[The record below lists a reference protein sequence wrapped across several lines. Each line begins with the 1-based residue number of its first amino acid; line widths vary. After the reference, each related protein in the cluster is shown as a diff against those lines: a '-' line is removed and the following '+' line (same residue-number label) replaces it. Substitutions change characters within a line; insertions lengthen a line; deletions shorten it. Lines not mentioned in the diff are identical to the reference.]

1 MSISRHLAENSSK
14 RESQA
19 ISSSAPAAATAVGA
33 ARPKPENGKVAPP
46 RRVANRERRTR
57 EHLTPHEVE
66 KLITAASRV
75 GRYGHRDATLI
86 LLAYRHGLRVSELV
100 ALRWDQADLE

>member
-1 MSISRHLAENSSK
+1 MSRLCS
-14 RESQA
+14 
-19 ISSSAPAAATAVGA
+19 
-33 ARPKPENGKVAPP
+33 PP
-46 RRVANRERRTR
+46 RRLANRERRTR
-57 EHLTPHEVE
+57 ERLTPQEVE

-100 ALRWDQADLE
+100 ALRWDQFDLEQGYCMSRGIKTACLRRIRSEGRKYRHYDA